1 MGRRVDVLNAYTDH
15 LQNYTYV
22 GCTLPPHGVV
32 RGFRW
37 LDSINEFPFITYNV
51 QDSALVHISDNIR
64 YYALDIALRAYV
76 RGEDPQS
83 LLDQIMLDIE
93 DATIAFRDAAD
104 PTLCVVDARIQTTH
118 SDEGLMA
125 PYGVTDMRIRLTY
138 QQHPIV

>member
-1 MGRRVDVLNAYTDH
+1 MGRRVQVLDAYTAA
-15 LQNYTYV
+15 LQNYNYKDTP
-22 GCTLPPHGVV
+22 LPPNGVV

-93 DATIAFRDAAD
+93 DATVSFRDASD
-104 PTLCVVDARIQTTH
+104 KSLHVVDARIISTH